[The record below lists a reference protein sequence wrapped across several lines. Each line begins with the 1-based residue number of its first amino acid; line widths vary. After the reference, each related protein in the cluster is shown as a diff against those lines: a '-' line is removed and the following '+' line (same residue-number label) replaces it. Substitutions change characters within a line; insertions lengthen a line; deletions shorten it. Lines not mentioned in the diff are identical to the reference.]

1 MIRGTHSTFISNG
14 INGELLLC
22 WWGPECDIV
31 VVCVIFI
38 EDVQLQAMFVNAAA
52 KHEQPRNN
60 HGSGLECVRA
70 IDRLIESAC
79 ERACVSACVHVSCKH

>member
-38 EDVQLQAMFVNAAA
+38 EDVQLQARCLSTQLLNTNSLGTTMALV
-52 KHEQPRNN
+52 
-60 HGSGLECVRA
+60 
-70 IDRLIESAC
+70 
-79 ERACVSACVHVSCKH
+79 